1 MTMLVS
7 GEAVRRDGGGEA
19 ESSFP
24 LSAREIATWLL
35 MAGIAML
42 FAGFTSAYIVLR
54 GVPSWEH
61 IPLPPLV
68 WANALVLVAS
78 SVTLELSRR
87 AVKAGMTQALKMWLA
102 TSTALGLVFVLGQFQ
117 AWRQMTASGFGMAST
132 LHISFF
138 YVFSGVHAVHIL
150 GGLIG
155 MSIVLVHFY
164 RGRLSA
170 TNFDS
175 LRLLAKYWHFMGG
188 IWLYLLL
195 LLFFV

>member
-7 GEAVRRDGGGEA
+7 GEAVPRGGGGHP

-24 LSAREIATWLL
+24 LSSREILTWLI
-35 MAGIAML
+35 MTGIAML

-61 IPLPPLV
+61 IELPPLV
-68 WANALVLVAS
+68 WANLAILLAS
-78 SVTLELSRR
+78 SATLELSRR
-87 AVKAGMTQALKMWLA
+87 AVKSGMAPAMRNWL
-102 TSTALGLVFVLGQFQ
+102 TISGVLGLTFLVGQIV
-117 AWRQMTASGFGMAST
+117 AWRQMTASGLGMSST

-138 YVFSGVHAVHIL
+138 YVFSGVHAVHII

-155 MSIVLVHFY
+155 LAVVLVKAY
-164 RGRLSA
+164 LGRLSA
-170 TNFDS
+170 SNYDS
-175 LRLLAKYWHFMGG
+175 LRLLTKYWHFMGG

-195 LLFFV
+195 LLFFI

>member
-7 GEAVRRDGGGEA
+7 GEAIPRGGDGRS

-24 LSAREIATWLL
+24 LSSREILTWLL
-35 MAGIAML
+35 MTGIAML

-61 IPLPPLV
+61 IELPPLV
-68 WANALVLVAS
+68 WANLAILLAS
-78 SVTLELSRR
+78 SATLELSRR
-87 AVKAGMTQALKMWLA
+87 AVKASNAEALRKWL
-102 TSTALGLVFVLGQFQ
+102 TVSGVLGLTFLAGQIV
-117 AWRQMTASGFGMAST
+117 AWRQMTASGLGMSST

-150 GGLIG
+150 GGLVG
-155 MSIVLVHFY
+155 LGVVLFKAY
-164 RGRLSA
+164 LGRLSA
-170 TNFDS
+170 SNYDS
-175 LRLLAKYWHFMGG
+175 LRLLTKYWHFMGG

-195 LLFFV
+195 LLFFI